1 MNKVLIFLDSGQT
14 IETYLNDNSVETMM
28 KEIKKVIDED
38 RSMVIWVETDKAPE
52 LFVSTKNIVAIKVVW
67 DVEKVLEK
75 NNG

>member
-52 LFVSTKNIVAIKVVW
+52 LFVSTKNIVAV
-67 DVEKVLEK
+67 KVLWNAEGK
-75 NNG
+75 